1 MIKGIKNW
9 LYDYFNIGK
18 YNSNIKR
25 EVVAGITNYFTVIY
39 LIILVPEVLINAFP
53 GAVSESGD
61 LITSYMLP
69 SGITAGEMLVALTA
83 SAFISAGIGTI
94 LMGMIINVPFIQGPS
109 LTIGT
114 FITYT
119 ICRNFGYTFYQA
131 LAIVFISGIVF
142 FFLSIFG
149 IEKKLYKSI
158 PQNIKFAV
166 TAGIGLFI
174 VITGLQKAHII
185 EYGSGSVATLFNI
198 TDLSNKYTRDAILA
212 ISGVIFITVLL
223 KKHIH
228 GAIFIG
234 KIVCIIVAIPLGLI
248 KAVDIE
254 KMSYSISFSH
264 TFFSMD
270 FSGLFS
276 NPNGT
281 STLISVMTF
290 VILVFSI
297 CIMDIFETMGMLI
310 ATDNYMDTIND
321 KIAVKKI
328 PKILEMDAITTAIG
342 STLGSTTVSTYIEST
357 TGIIEGGRTGLT
369 SVVTGILFLASVF
382 ISPVISI
389 VPSAAT
395 ATTLIVAGILMMNVI
410 KQIDFEDIAE
420 AVPAFLTMFI
430 MPLTNSLIIGVAF
443 GIISYL
449 MIHIFIGKG
458 KTVKPIIYVLSLSFL
473 ILLIFYHE

>member
-1 MIKGIKNW
+1 MVNQVKGW
-9 LYDYFNIGK
+9 VYDYFNIKK
-18 YNSNIKR
+18 YNSNIRR
-25 EVVAGITNYFTVIY
+25 EVIAGITNYFTVIY

-53 GAVSESGD
+53 EAIGETGE
-61 LITSYMLP
+61 LITTYMLP
-69 SGITAGEMLVALTA
+69 NGITAGEMLVALTA
-83 SAFISAGIGTI
+83 SAFIAAGIGTI
-94 LMGMIINVPFIQGPS
+94 LMGMIINVPFVQGPS
-109 LTIGT
+109 LSIGT

-142 FFLSIFG
+142 FMLSIFG

-158 PQNIKFAV
+158 PQNIKLAV

-185 EYGSGSVATLFNI
+185 VYGSGSVATLFSI
-198 TDLSNKYTRDAILA
+198 TDLASKYTRDALLA
-212 ISGVIFITVLL
+212 IAGVIFITVML

-248 KAVDIE
+248 KAVNFE
-254 KMSYSISFSH
+254 QMSYSISFSH

-270 FSGLFS
+270 FSGLFN
-276 NPNGT
+276 NPNGD
-281 STLISVMTF
+281 STFVSVLTF
-290 VILVFSI
+290 VILIFSI

-310 ATDNYMDTIND
+310 ATDSYMNSIND

-328 PKILEMDAITTAIG
+328 PKVLELDAVTTAIG
-342 STLGSTTVSTYIEST
+342 STLGATTVSTYIESS

-369 SVVTGILFLASVF
+369 SVVTGLLFFASVF
-382 ISPVISI
+382 ITPVISI
-389 VPSAAT
+389 IPSAAT
-395 ATTLIVAGILMMNVI
+395 ATTLIIAGILMMNVI

-449 MIHIFIGKG
+449 LVHVFCGKG
-458 KTVKPIIYVLSLSFL
+458 RTIKPVIYILAVMFL
-473 ILLIFYHE
+473 VLLIFLP